1 MENDFLKIK
10 TLNALIDSGSVLI
23 LGFEDALVG
32 YSQVKDTIVAVYDQ
46 DIFID
51 ILAEDM
57 PFADA
62 IELFHQNFIPNDI
75 GDNTPIFIRLNN
87 NI

>member
-1 MENDFLKIK
+1 MENNFFKRK
-10 TLNALIDSGSVLI
+10 TLDTLMDSGSVLI

-32 YSQVKDTIVAVYDQ
+32 YSEVKDTIVAVYDQ

-57 PFADA
+57 PFADS
-62 IELFHQNFIPNDI
+62 IEFFHQNFISNDL
-75 GDNTPIFIRLNN
+75 GDKTPIFIRLDK